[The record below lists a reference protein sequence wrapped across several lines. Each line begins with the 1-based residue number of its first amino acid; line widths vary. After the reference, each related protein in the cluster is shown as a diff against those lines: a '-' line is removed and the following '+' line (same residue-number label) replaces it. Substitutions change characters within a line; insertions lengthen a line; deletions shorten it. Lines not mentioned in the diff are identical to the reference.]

1 MFQQITQWWN
11 NRQRGRERVS
21 FDRGYQWSKFAMQS
35 GSYTPEA
42 LLVLAD
48 GAFNDGA
55 MARAWDKGVT
65 TAAGPS
71 AAGMQAPTM
80 PGFMGGFAP
89 ALAAPA
95 MPAPPFGA
103 PAPVGLPAFFGR

>member
-1 MFQQITQWWN
+1 MIQQITQWWN

-21 FDRGYQWSKFAMQS
+21 FDRGYQWATFAMRN

-65 TAAGPS
+65 TAARGRLQQSKEKGACRNRPQ
-71 AAGMQAPTM
+71 GVQH
-80 PGFMGGFAP
+80 PGESDD
-89 ALAAPA
+89 
-95 MPAPPFGA
+95 
-103 PAPVGLPAFFGR
+103 